1 MFMCYIWLFFF
12 NINIKK
18 TTNEAYNGKITN
30 KLKINANE
38 NLSNVYIFTIKLL
51 IIYFMTFH
59 GRNEIILFN
68 HFNINNFSVKN
79 LILFLVVNYFVF
91 FLIKSIKQHNLHKS
105 VDYYFAISNVLL
117 YTPFLF
123 IVNTTFTFLFVLET
137 ISILILYKLVS
148 SKI

>member
-1 MFMCYIWLFFF
+1 MFFF
-12 NINIKK
+12 NVNVKK
-18 TTNEAYNGKITN
+18 ITNESHSGKITN

-51 IIYFMTFH
+51 IVYFLTFH

-68 HFNINNFSVKN
+68 HFNVNNFSVKN
-79 LILFLVVNYFVF
+79 LILFLMVNYFVF
-91 FLIKSIKQHNLHKS
+91 FLIKAVKQYNLIKS
-105 VDYYFAISNVLL
+105 ADYYFAISNVLL

-148 SKI
+148 SKV